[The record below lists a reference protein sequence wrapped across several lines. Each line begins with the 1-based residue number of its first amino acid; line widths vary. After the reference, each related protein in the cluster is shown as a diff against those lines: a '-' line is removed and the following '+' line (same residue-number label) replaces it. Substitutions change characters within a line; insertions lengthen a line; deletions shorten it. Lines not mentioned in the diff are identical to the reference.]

1 MLVFLFLG
9 GIVMWDYLL
18 IHEWLRMIIIAVIL
32 FPMIVIGALL
42 RKKAKAKPYNNLLGL
57 IAHFMSILM
66 VVLMFVGDYYIG
78 YFPFGLTTYLIG
90 VGASLLLVIAFA
102 IIWVVFYIRYKKSFL
117 VIE

>member
-1 MLVFLFLG
+1 MV
-9 GIVMWDYLL
+9 
-18 IHEWLRMIIIAVIL
+18 A
-32 FPMIVIGALL
+32 IGAIL
-42 RKKAKAKPYNNLLGL
+42 RKNDKDKPYNKRLGL

-78 YFPFGLTTYLIG
+78 YFPFGMLTYIIG

-102 IIWVVFYIRYKKSFL
+102 IIWICYYVRYKKSFL

>member
-9 GIVMWDYLL
+9 GLIMWDYLL
-18 IHEWLRMIIIAVIL
+18 LHEWLRMVIIAVVL

-42 RKKAKAKPYNNLLGL
+42 RRKSNDKPYNNRLGL

-102 IIWVVFYIRYKKSFL
+102 IIWICYYTKYKKSFL
-117 VIE
+117 IIE

>member
-1 MLVFLFLG
+1 
-9 GIVMWDYLL
+9 MWDYLL
-18 IHEWLRMIIIAVIL
+18 LHEWLRMVIIAVIL

-42 RKKAKAKPYNNLLGL
+42 RRKSNEKPYNNRLGL

-102 IIWVVFYIRYKKSFL
+102 IIWICYYTKYKKSFL
-117 VIE
+117 IIE